1 MTKTRASIG
10 ILGGTGALGRGLA
23 YRWGLAEIPVI
34 LGSRDPQRAEA
45 AAEELRELVGES
57 AMITGAGLQEC
68 AESADIVVIAVPWAA
83 HDDTLEDVGDQIGE
97 KILLNVVVPL
107 EGGPGGLRAVRPEA
121 GSVCAVAQGML
132 PQAKVVGG
140 FHHVS
145 YVKLQDVETPDIEC
159 DVMLVGD
166 DNDALAVVQGLV
178 EAIPGMRG
186 VHAGKLTGA
195 FAVEGL
201 TANLIAM
208 NRRYKTNAGIR
219 VTGIA

>member
-1 MTKTRASIG
+1 MTTHGSIG

-23 YRWGLAEIPVI
+23 YRWAKAGIPVI
-34 LGSRDPQRAEA
+34 LGSRDPRRAADA
-45 AAEELRELVGES
+45 AAELRQIAGEG
-57 AMITGAGLQEC
+57 AQITGADLREC
-68 AESADIVVIAVPWAA
+68 TGSADIVVLAVPWAA
-83 HDDTLEDVGDQIGE
+83 HNDTLEEVGSLVGE
-97 KILLNVVVPL
+97 KILLDVVVPL

-121 GSVCAVAQGML
+121 GSVCAVAQEL
-132 PQAKVVGG
+132 VPDAKVVGG

-145 YVKLQDVETPDIEC
+145 YVKLQDVKTDSIEC
-159 DVMLVGD
+159 DVLLVGD
-166 DNDALAVVQGLV
+166 DDDALATVRELV

-186 VHAGKLTGA
+186 IHAGKLIGA